1 MHTEAELEHSLLEV
15 LVDMGPVI
23 VALSGGVDSAL
34 LAVAAHRADQHR
46 ADQHRADD
54 SPGRSLA
61 VTASSASL
69 ASGELDHCRSLAD
82 RFGFDWKA
90 VRTDELD
97 DPRYIANGHDRCFWC
112 KSALMDQL
120 VPVAGG
126 RIVTLGV
133 NVDDLGDHRPGQHA
147 AAERGAR
154 FPLVEAGLGK
164 EAIRRLARRWDLPVW
179 NRPAMPCLSSRIPY
193 GTEVTVPL
201 LSRID
206 RAEAAVRELGF
217 SDVRVRHY
225 DDTARIE
232 LPADQLADAAEAA
245 ATIVARLQPIGYR
258 YVTLD
263 LAGLRSGNLN
273 HSVPRRDHQDGCGQH
288 RSERGR

>member
-1 MHTEAELEHSLLEV
+1 VTRTHCGESNLERSLLEI
-15 LVDMGPVI
+15 LIEMGPVV

-34 LAVAAHRADQHR
+34 LAVAAHRADGHR
-46 ADQHRADD
+46 SATGPTDAA
-54 SPGRSLA
+54 GTSLA

-69 ASGELDHCRSLAD
+69 ATGELDHCRSLAD

-90 VRTDELD
+90 VHTDELT
-97 DPRYIANGHDRCFWC
+97 DPRYLANGQDRCFWC

-120 VPVAGG
+120 EPVADG
-126 RIVTLGV
+126 RVVTLGV
-133 NVDDLGDHRPGQHA
+133 NLDDLGDHRPGQQA

-154 FPLVEAGLGK
+154 FPLVEAGFDK
-164 EAIRRLARRWDLPVW
+164 ESIRRLARRWDLPVW
-179 NRPAMPCLSSRIPY
+179 DRPAMPCLSSRIPY

-206 RAEAAVRELGF
+206 RAEAALRDLGF
-217 SDVRVRHY
+217 TDVRVRHY

-232 LPADQLADAAEAA
+232 LPGDQLAEAA
-245 ATIVARLQPIGYR
+245 AAATTIVERLGPIGYR

-273 HSVPRRDHQDGCGQH
+273 HSI
-288 RSERGR
+288 ERVNHGR